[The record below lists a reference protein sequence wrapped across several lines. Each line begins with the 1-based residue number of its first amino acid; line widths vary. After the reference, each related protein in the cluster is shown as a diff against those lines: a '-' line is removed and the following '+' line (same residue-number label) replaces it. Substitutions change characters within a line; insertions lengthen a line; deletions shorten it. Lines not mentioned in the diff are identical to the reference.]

1 MKTKDFPNV
10 WKAAL
15 TPFAPNYAP
24 ALSLESTIS
33 EKPQSFISY
42 SESRCNKINDFATT
56 QFCLIYVMDFLCI
69 KKFRNDFFPSLTT
82 KSGILRFYAGM
93 EHRKLGKSNRFC

>member
-1 MKTKDFPNV
+1 MKTKDFANV

-33 EKPQSFISY
+33 EKP
-42 SESRCNKINDFATT
+42 
-56 QFCLIYVMDFLCI
+56 V
-69 KKFRNDFFPSLTT
+69 
-82 KSGILRFYAGM
+82 FYQLQWKQM
-93 EHRKLGKSNRFC
+93 QQN

>member
-69 KKFRNDFFPSLTT
+69 KKFRNDFFPPLNKIWDFALLCRYGASQ
-82 KSGILRFYAGM
+82 AGQ
-93 EHRKLGKSNRFC
+93 K

>member
-33 EKPQSFISY
+33 ENF
-42 SESRCNKINDFATT
+42 NFT
-56 QFCLIYVMDFLCI
+56 V
-69 KKFRNDFFPSLTT
+69 
-82 KSGILRFYAGM
+82 FYQLQWKQM
-93 EHRKLGKSNRFC
+93 QQN